1 MSDKLTWQFSAND
14 ANEIEGPNDPGITHF
29 MNDREE
35 SIIRETIQNSL
46 DAQADP
52 DRPVRVNFDH
62 HKISTASFGADDLAA
77 SLNAAAVSPHLTDA
91 EYAEQFKQ
99 GARHLSRNSGG
110 SLNCLRIVDSNTFG
124 ATDEPRDDGAPS
136 KWEALTK
143 GTGSNA
149 KDQKDAAGS
158 FGLGKFAAFAA
169 TKLRT
174 VLYSVAYES
183 TPGQLHRRFQGKTI
197 LVSHEIGGKRLRKTG
212 YFGDS
217 DFHPARDTDVPRPF
231 RLQEPGT
238 ALYIPGYEP
247 TRNWQRVSAST
258 VVKHFFHAVV
268 HGKLE
273 VALESRT
280 IKSDNIAEFAGP
292 VNGKTANFVEV
303 SRLQPYAETD
313 IPGIGH
319 VTIRIK
325 VYDDSPGKR
334 EIALVRD
341 AGMMI
346 TDRPGDMNMRGLGRL
361 PQHWKGFTAILE
373 CLSKG
378 EQSLLRDSESPQHNR
393 ISVDYISDDKRRQEA
408 RRQLDELGQWCRDRI
423 AALVEPQLS
432 DEDNAGEI
440 GKYLPL
446 PEDDGEQQRGG
457 NRGDNGK
464 STPVISRTPYQA
476 IRPPARIRLRGSG
489 SRGQVIPPG
498 PEIKN
503 PDVDV
508 PPGPQRKRT
517 QRTPRPRPPT
527 NAPTAFAKT
536 RFRQGGSAYSVAAS
550 FDNPKEP
557 LLNVQLVAVGE
568 DGQDVPVG
576 IREAFVNGQSLT
588 VSQDRIQRISDD
600 SSERLLIEF
609 TTREPIP
616 NKTFYLKGDAELK

>member
-1 MSDKLTWQFSAND
+1 MSDKLTWRFPIND
-14 ANEIEGPNDPGITHF
+14 ADEIEGPNDAGLAHF
-29 MNDREE
+29 MSDRQE
-35 SIIRETIQNSL
+35 SVIRESIQNSL
-46 DAQADP
+46 DACANP
-52 DRPVRVNFDH
+52 NKPVKVSIEQSR
-62 HKISTASFGADDLAA
+62 IPTAHFGSDDLAN
-77 SLNAAAVSPHLTDA
+77 SLQAAAESPDNEE
-91 EYAEQFKQ
+91 EYARQFAEGVKQ
-99 GARHLSRNSGG
+99 LKRIGNG
-110 SLNCLRIVDSNTFG
+110 SMQCLRIVDSNTTG
-124 ATDEPRDDGAPS
+124 ADDKPRSKGAPS
-136 KWEALTK
+136 KWNALTK

-158 FGLGKFAAFAA
+158 FGIGKFAAFAA
-169 TKLRT
+169 TNLRT

-183 TPGQLHRRFQGKTI
+183 NGQLHRRFQGKTI
-197 LVSHEIGGKRLRKTG
+197 LVSHVRNNQNFRKTG
-212 YFGDS
+212 YFGKS
-217 DFHPARDTDVPRPF
+217 DFRPAKDTDVPRPF
-231 RLQEPGT
+231 MLQEPGT
-238 ALYIPGYEP
+238 ALYIVGYEP
-247 TRNWQRVSAST
+247 KERWQGNSAST

-280 IKSDNIAEFAGP
+280 IKSDNITEFAGP
-292 VNGKTANFVEV
+292 VNGKTANFVRV
-303 SRLQPYAETD
+303 SQRQPYAETD
-313 IPGIGH
+313 ISGIGH
-319 VTIRIK
+319 VTIRIEDYK
-325 VYDDSPGKR
+325 DSPGKR

-346 TDRPGDMNMRGLGRL
+346 TDSPRDMNLRGLGGL
-361 PQHWKGFTAILE
+361 PRHWKGFTAIIE

-393 ISVDYISDDKRRQEA
+393 ISVDYISDDKRKREA
-408 RRQLDELGQWCRDRI
+408 LKQLNELGQWCRDRI

-446 PEDDGEQQRGG
+446 PEDDGEQQKDG

-498 PEIKN
+498 TEEEKP
-503 PDVDV
+503 DV
-508 PPGPQRKRT
+508 PPDPRLRKRT
-517 QRTPRPRPPT
+517 PRTPRSRTPT
-527 NAPTAFAKT
+527 DAPTAFAKT